1 MSFLKNLLGSLD
13 SHDDYISMLSR
24 SLHDGA
30 ISSQEAAELKRMIAK
45 KGLTAAKIS
54 ELNIKAI
61 EHLVTT
67 FMSDGYL
74 DERELAAFDSAMKI
88 LGVPY
93 HSLSP
98 KVQTQVHRLH
108 SLQGLLDGTLPV
120 VQNAQIGV
128 NLNPGE
134 VIHYLCSCHIMDN
147 KIVARGSVGGYGG
160 VSFPIAKGI
169 RLHTGGSRGRSYP
182 IYGEVVTSQGYL
194 CLTSDS
200 IRYLANAK
208 GFHKPWS
215 KVSAVE
221 PFSNALVVHLSG
233 RQNSTILRYNDP
245 HDAAFVEIIC
255 DRLLNS

>member
-24 SLHDGA
+24 SIHDGTL
-30 ISSQEAAELKRMIAK
+30 SSQEVAEMKKIIAK
-45 KGLTAAKIS
+45 KGLKSTKIS

-61 EHLVTT
+61 EHLVTS

-74 DERELAAFDSAMKI
+74 DEKELAAFDSAMED

-93 HSLSP
+93 HSLSL

-108 SLQGLLDGTLPV
+108 SLQGLLNGTLPV
-120 VQNAQIGV
+120 VHNPQIGV
-128 NLNPGE
+128 NLKPGE
-134 VIHYLCSCHIMDN
+134 FIHYLCSCHIMEN
-147 KIVARGSVGGYGG
+147 KVVARGSAGGFGG
-160 VSFPIAKGI
+160 LSFPIAKGI
-169 RLHTGGSRGRSYP
+169 RLHAGGSRGRSYP
-182 IYGEVVTSQGYL
+182 IYDEVVTSQGYL

-233 RQNSTILRYNDP
+233 RQNSTILRYDDP
-245 HDAAFVEIIC
+245 QDAAFVEIIC